1 MASLGTTL
9 RTDMVSQINTTVGTT
24 GHVIVYTGSAPS
36 KTSAPTGSTLAT
48 WALSNPAGAAATG
61 VWTMTVPSSV
71 TAAYSGT
78 PGYGRIID
86 GATDDGTHTNVQFS
100 CGIGSGELS
109 FNAALSSG
117 GAASI
122 IAFTITD
129 GNP

>member
-1 MASLGTTL
+1 MANLGTIL
-9 RTDMVSQINTTVGTT
+9 RTDMVGQINTTAGTT
-24 GHVIVYTGSAPS
+24 AHLLTYTGSAPS
-36 KTSAPTGSTLAT
+36 KTSAPTGTLLAT
-48 WALSNPAGAAATG
+48 WALANPVGAASGG

-71 TAAYSGT
+71 TAAASGT

-86 GATDDGTHTNVQFS
+86 GATDDGTHSQVQFS
-100 CGIGSGELS
+100 AGIGSGELS